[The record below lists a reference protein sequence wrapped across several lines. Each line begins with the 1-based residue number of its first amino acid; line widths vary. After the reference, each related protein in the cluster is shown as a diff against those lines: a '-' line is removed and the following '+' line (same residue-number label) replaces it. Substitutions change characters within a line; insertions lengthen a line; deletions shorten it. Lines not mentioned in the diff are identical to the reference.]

1 MKNVIAI
8 TQSVKH
14 KAIWAALAIAATAFA
29 MVVIAYGID
38 SVAAGAHDAFHD
50 LRHAIGMP
58 CH

>member
-8 TQSVKH
+8 TDAVSG
-14 KAIWAALAIAATAFA
+14 KAFRAALMFAAAAFA
-29 MVVIAYGID
+29 MVVIVYGLD
-38 SVAAGAHDAFHD
+38 SVAPGAHDTFHD